1 MKWYK
6 ERVFNYLI
14 HSLLYYVFYKVSGFE
29 LAVIIALGQIIGEMH
44 YQEYLK
50 NDDEK

>member
-1 MKWYK
+1 MIKKLNKLMKWYK

-29 LAVIIALGQIIGEMH
+29 LANNCAWT
-44 YQEYLK
+44 
-50 NDDEK
+50 NNW